1 MNLSNP
7 REIYSRIISS
17 SESEI
22 QELAEG
28 IKGSYTQPDIRRLTD
43 LLIEI
48 DKGQKFNE
56 NYALFIIALGE
67 SWMTEEEKLFEE
79 EINNRIWDN
88 IKKYINQDQIART
101 N

>member
-56 NYALFIIALGE
+56 NYALFIIALGK
-67 SWMTEEEKLFEE
+67 SWMTEEE
-79 EINNRIWDN
+79 RISSKN
-88 IKKYINQDQIART
+88 ICDEVWGEVREYIYKGIIAR
-101 N
+101 NN